1 MSGRALALL
10 AGYGLDLALGDP
22 QRGHPVA
29 AFGAGAHVV
38 ERIMRTHSRRR
49 GSLAAGGLIAGANA
63 CAMILSA
70 TIGRTPMTAAAV
82 WTALGGRSLRAEAAA
97 VEQLL
102 DSGDLEGARVRL
114 RSLCGRDAGSLG
126 PVEIRR
132 AVIESLAENTAD
144 AVVGPLL
151 WGALLGAP
159 GAAMYRAAN
168 TLDAMWGHRDDRH
181 REFGWAAARLDD
193 LLNLPVSRLTALLAV
208 ALAPAVGGDP
218 ARALDLWLEEGGHH
232 PSPNAGQPEAAFAG
246 ALDVRLG
253 GPLAYAGLAETRP
266 VLNAER
272 GHEADGEDLRRAIRL
287 SELVGAAAAVTSAAV
302 AWRLER

>member
-1 MSGRALALL
+1 
-10 AGYGLDLALGDP
+10 
-22 QRGHPVA
+22 
-29 AFGAGAHVV
+29 
-38 ERIMRTHSRRR
+38 
-49 GSLAAGGLIAGANA
+49 
-63 CAMILSA
+63 
-70 TIGRTPMTAAAV
+70 MTAAAV